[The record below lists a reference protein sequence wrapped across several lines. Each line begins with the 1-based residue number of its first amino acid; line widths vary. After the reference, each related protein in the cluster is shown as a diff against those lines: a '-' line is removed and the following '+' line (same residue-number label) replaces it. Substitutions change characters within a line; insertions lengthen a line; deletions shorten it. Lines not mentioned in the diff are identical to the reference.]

1 MAKTKVVTNIRKDNG
16 SAMTKAEVI
25 LELTKASATSGYRY
39 GDRATEI
46 YESFVNNG
54 TFIEEEREI

>member
-25 LELTKASATSGYRY
+25 FELTKASAISGR
-39 GDRATEI
+39 GEWKVAMQ
-46 YESFVNNG
+46 
-54 TFIEEEREI
+54 

>member
-25 LELTKASATSGYRY
+25 FERAKASAIS
-39 GDRATEI
+39 
-46 YESFVNNG
+46 
-54 TFIEEEREI
+54 